1 MSESTAD
8 RVLGPG
14 SKGGIDATLAHTEGL
29 LVQGRLPDAAAYLMK
44 ALEVR
49 GGRGGGQRGEER
61 VQAVC

>member
-1 MSESTAD
+1 M
-8 RVLGPG
+8 LGPG